1 MDMEREITKV
11 LQKLSEID
19 AKLDN
24 ALSQLGDHEK
34 RLRAIE
40 GKSGKQWEAVVS
52 QVISIAV
59 AAAIAYFVSK

>member
-1 MDMEREITKV
+1 MDLEREITKV

-19 AKLDN
+19 TKLDS
-24 ALSQLGDHEK
+24 ALSQIHDHEK

-52 QVISIAV
+52 QIISIAV
-59 AAAIAYFVSK
+59 AAAIAYFVAK